1 MSARTETISSVVYPP
16 LMIDIHNMS
25 TTITLT
31 ERREGRRGGGGK
43 EGRGEG
49 VGEGKK
55 GGEEGWGRERR
66 EGRRGG
72 GSTKHEEGCRMLKN
86 SVMSL
91 STIIPSSQ
99 KHN

>member
-16 LMIDIHNMS
+16 LMIDIHMS
-25 TTITLT
+25 TTITPR

-55 GGEEGWGRERR
+55 GGEKGWGRERR

-72 GSTKHEEGCRMLKN
+72 GGKEGRGEGVGGLQNMRRGVGC
-86 SVMSL
+86 
-91 STIIPSSQ
+91 
-99 KHN
+99 